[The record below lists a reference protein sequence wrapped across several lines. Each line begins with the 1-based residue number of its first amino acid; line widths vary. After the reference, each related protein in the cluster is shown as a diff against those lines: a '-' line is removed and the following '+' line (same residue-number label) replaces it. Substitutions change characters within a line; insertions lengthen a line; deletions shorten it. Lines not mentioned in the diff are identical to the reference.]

1 MPWSK
6 YKLNRVDSNSD
17 EFNLICKAARGTS
30 LHVTLRLQSL
40 YKIAAR
46 QPSFEIQSFPK
57 NDSRLFYYGTSK
69 REAGLILNHYGF
81 FLCKAFRDR
90 PLIQK
95 SSSEPFGFGYYFTTL
110 IPPSMEIP
118 SVKNRTDIT
127 QPRGSYSCARL
138 KISETILEPKSYAL
152 SF

>member
-1 MPWSK
+1 MSSIWSA
-6 YKLNRVDSNSD
+6 KLLEGPV
-17 EFNLICKAARGTS
+17 CM
-30 LHVTLRLQSL
+30 SL
-40 YKIAAR
+40 YGCSHSTRSPQGSRVLKSSRFQKMTAGCSTTAR
-46 QPSFEIQSFPK
+46 PSGKQDSFWTIT
-57 NDSRLFYYGTSK
+57 D
-69 REAGLILNHYGF
+69 F